1 MYFVIMFAVYRK
13 EIIMKRTLCC
23 PVCNKEFTTDKNAKK
38 YCSARCRR
46 KANAQRA
53 MKNNLREFMCAW
65 CGETYMSPRRKKYC
79 SKECRLYANG
89 RLISRKK
96 VTKPTLSLEQVAI
109 LSREAGLSYGQ
120 YVQKYQLN

>member
-1 MYFVIMFAVYRK
+1 MLKHITER
-13 EIIMKRTLCC
+13 INTMKRTLSC
-23 PVCNKEFTTDKNAKK
+23 PVCNREFTTDQNAKK
-38 YCSARCRR
+38 YCSAKCRR

-53 MKNNLREFMCAW
+53 NKNSLREFSCAW
-65 CGETYMSPRRKKYC
+65 CGESFMSVRRKKYC

-89 RLISRKK
+89 RLVKRKK
-96 VTKPTLSLEQVAI
+96 TFKKPELSLSQVAF